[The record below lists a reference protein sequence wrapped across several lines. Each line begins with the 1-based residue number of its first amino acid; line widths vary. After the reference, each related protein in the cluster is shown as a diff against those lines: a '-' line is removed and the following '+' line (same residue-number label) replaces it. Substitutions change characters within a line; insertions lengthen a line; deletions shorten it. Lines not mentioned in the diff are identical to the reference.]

1 MSQTVC
7 PPTYNQYGDIRE
19 RDYPV
24 NMITALP
31 LGLEFQHSRDVLLA
45 KRKDL
50 KSQGKG
56 HKVKREEATGRY
68 SLDSLYD
75 FTFTFRIPTSNESK
89 TKT

>member
-7 PPTYNQYGDIRE
+7 PPTENQYGDIRE
-19 RDYPV
+19 RNYPV
-24 NMITALP
+24 NMITA
-31 LGLEFQHSRDVLLA
+31 LEFQHSRDVLLA

-56 HKVKREEATGRY
+56 HKVKREEATGRH

-75 FTFTFRIPTSNESK
+75 FTFAFRIPTSNESK

>member
-7 PPTYNQYGDIRE
+7 PPTENQYGDIRE
-19 RDYPV
+19 RNYPV
-24 NMITALP
+24 NMITAF
-31 LGLEFQHSRDVLLA
+31 EFQHSRDVLLA

-56 HKVKREEATGRY
+56 HKVKREEATGRH